1 MKIKKDDNVIVIA
14 GKDKGKTGTVIT
26 ALPKENRVIV
36 SGVNMQKRHQ
46 RARRNGD
53 KGQVIEK
60 NLPIHISNVMVVD
73 PKTNK
78 RTRVSTKVID
88 GKSVRVTKKSAS
100 TLK

>member
-14 GKDKGKTGTVIT
+14 GKDKGKTGTVIS

-36 SGVNMQKRHQ
+36 SGVNVQKRHQ
-46 RARRNGD
+46 RARRSNT

-60 NLPIHISNVMVVD
+60 TLPIHISNVMVVD

-78 RTRVSTKVID
+78 RTRISIKNID

-100 TLK
+100 NLK